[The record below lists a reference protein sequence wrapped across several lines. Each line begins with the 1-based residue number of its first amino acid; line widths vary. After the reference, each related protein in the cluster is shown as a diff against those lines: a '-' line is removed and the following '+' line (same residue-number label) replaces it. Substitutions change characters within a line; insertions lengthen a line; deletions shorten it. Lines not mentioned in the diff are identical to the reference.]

1 MQGRVEGRMI
11 GREEGGG
18 QTSSGGGAEVISH
31 DILLH
36 ELIQLGGGAGHREG
50 GRLLQKCLLGAHI
63 VLWSYISYH
72 YSARVCIASYYLM
85 CVSTTRWQQWI
96 VSHNM
101 CGLLRDQKQV
111 DTQSTVR

>member
-18 QTSSGGGAEVISH
+18 QTSSGSGAEVISH

-50 GRLLQKCLLGAHI
+50 GRLLQKRLLGAHI
-63 VLWSYISYH
+63 VLWSHTIPLLSTCVH
-72 YSARVCIASYYLM
+72 GFLLPHG
-85 CVSTTRWQQWI
+85 VSTTRWQQWI

-111 DTQSTVR
+111 DTHSTVR